1 MATKRKTTKTVD
13 ANRDPITGEPGAHP
27 IGAGVG
33 AAIGGAAA
41 GAAGAAAGAAA
52 GSVGG
57 PIGAVVGAIAG
68 GVAGGLAGK
77 ATAEAIDPTAENQYW
92 EENYSSRPYYDEQ
105 FPYEEYAP
113 AYRTGWEARQLYPD
127 AAFDDVQSDVEA
139 HWDKTRAQSKL
150 DWERAQPAV
159 RDAWDRIDE
168 RRRREIDRDM
178 L

>member
-1 MATKRKTTKTVD
+1 MATKRKTVKQGAD

-27 IGAGVG
+27 VGAGVG
-33 AAIGGAAA
+33 AALG
-41 GAAGAAAGAAA
+41 GAAAGAAA
-52 GSVGG
+52 GAVAG
-57 PIGAVVGAIAG
+57 PVGAVVGAIAG
-68 GVAGGLAGK
+68 GVGGGLAGK
-77 ATAEAIDPTAENQYW
+77 ATAEAIDPTAENEYW
-92 EENYSSRPYYDEQ
+92 EQNYSARPYYDEEL
-105 FPYEEYAP
+105 PYDEYAP

-139 HWDKTRAQSKL
+139 HWDKTRAKSKL

-168 RRRREIDRDM
+168 RRKREIDRDM